1 MSDLK
6 LAPDNRENRE
16 TFVSW
21 FRQRGL
27 LEPILGRH
35 VLMIS
40 DDKGL
45 IGGVVLYVTDG
56 PWMFV
61 EHGTVRPN
69 ESLAMIERVIKFWI
83 QAARDIGIFFCKV
96 PIVHVQ
102 DNYLGKILLKNGFV
116 PSNVQVFHYSMSA
129 AASNDAMKPDPVEEP
144 EPKKKKA
151 VSICIQCGES
161 FLSEEHKEMC
171 DGCEEEER
179 FKGKSPEK
187 KEIEGSHAEEGSEGE
202 RPPTKKR
209 VSSRRKKTGK
219 GGKDVHSSD

>member
-1 MSDLK
+1 MTDLK

-35 VLMIS
+35 VLMIA

-45 IGGVVLYVTDG
+45 VGGVVLYVTDG

-69 ESLAMIERVIKFWI
+69 ETLAMIDRVIKFGI

-102 DNYLGKILLKNGFV
+102 DNYLGKILMENGFV

-129 AASNDAMKPDPVEEP
+129 AASGDVVGPDPVEEP
-144 EPKKKKA
+144 ETKKKK

-161 FLSEEHKEMC
+161 FLSKEHKEVC

-187 KEIEGSHAEEGSEGE
+187 KETEGSQADERIEGEKHQ
-202 RPPTKKR
+202 TKKR
-209 VSSRRKKTGK
+209 VSSRRKKSKK
-219 GGKDVHSSD
+219 G